1 MNDEILTYYRDL
13 KRELFRRNARENL
26 LDFTKYTMANFA
38 PVDFHRHYYQALT
51 DFANGKFRKM
61 MVFVPPQHGKSEGST
76 RRLPAFLLGQN
87 PDLRI
92 AIVSY
97 SANKAR
103 KFNREIQRV
112 IDSEEYHALF
122 PDTCLNG
129 QMAAADSSQS
139 WVRTADECEIVGHR
153 GGFKTVGV
161 GGGLTGDPV
170 DILILD
176 DIYKDPAAAW
186 SATIRE
192 NIEDWYDTVAD
203 SRLHNESQQ
212 LVVFTR
218 WHELDLAGRLLKLQ
232 GEHSAENPDGWFVV
246 TYPAIMNRPKSDY
259 DNREIGEALWPERH
273 SVEKLMLTK
282 QRNAHVFESL
292 YQQNPQPAEG
302 LMYEFGFKTWELL
315 PLEKTAVMKNYT
327 DTADTGSDYLC
338 SITYLECSTGN
349 YIVDVVFTQKSMEF
363 TEPAVAQ
370 MLCKH
375 NVEVANMESNN
386 GGRGF
391 ARNVERII
399 RERGNMKTRI
409 NTFTQSANKTT
420 RIFSHSADVQ
430 NMCVMPNGWELR
442 FPDFFGQLTTYQK
455 TGTNA
460 HDDAPDALTGTV
472 EFRPRK
478 SNNNLTMFF

>member
-1 MNDEILTYYRDL
+1 MNDDVLTYYRDL
-13 KRELFRRNARENL
+13 KRELFKRNARENL
-26 LDFTKYTMANFA
+26 LDFTKYTMKTFA
-38 PVDFHRHYYQALT
+38 PADFHRHYYHALT
-51 DFANGKFRKM
+51 DFANGRVKKM

-97 SANKAR
+97 SAGKAR

-112 IDSEEYHALF
+112 IDSPEYHSLF
-122 PDTCLNG
+122 PETCLSG
-129 QMAAADSSQS
+129 QTGAADTSASF
-139 WVRTADECEIVGHR
+139 VRTADECEIVNHN

-170 DILILD
+170 DILIMD

-186 SATIRE
+186 SATIRG

-203 SRLHNESQQ
+203 SRLHNNSQQ
-212 LVVFTR
+212 LIVFTR
-218 WHELDLAGRLLKLQ
+218 WHEDDLAGRLLKIQ
-232 GEHSAENPDGWFVV
+232 GEFAADNPDGWLVV
-246 TYPAIMNRPKSDY
+246 TYPAIMNRDKSEY

-273 SVEKLMLTK
+273 SAEKLNLTK
-282 QRNAHVFESL
+282 KRNPHVFESL
-292 YQQNPQPAEG
+292 YQQDPQPAEG
-302 LMYEFGFKTWELL
+302 LMYEYGFKTWELL
-315 PLEKTAVMKNYT
+315 PLDKNAKIKNYT
-327 DTADTGSDYLC
+327 DTADTGADYLC
-338 SITYLECSTGN
+338 SITYLESVSGN
-349 YIVDVVFTQKSMEF
+349 YILDVVFTQKSMEF
-363 TEPAVAQ
+363 TENAVAA

-375 NVEVANMESNN
+375 NVDVANIESNN

-399 RERGNMKTRI
+399 RERGNTKTRI
-409 NTFTQSANKTT
+409 NTFNQTANKLT
-420 RIFSHSADVQ
+420 RIFTRSADVQ
-430 NMCVMPNGWELR
+430 NMCIMPDGWESR

-472 EFRPRK
+472 EMRPK
-478 SNNNLTMFF
+478 QSTNDLTKFF